1 MKLNFLVR
9 DSKPGMILLFSDAII
24 ILCWIFSYQLM
35 TDEIFSEEIQIS
47 LISFDHLLILNLMMG
62 LGLMIDCLELVEV
75 ALDLFRID
83 LEFLLDFDFREC
95 ESSS

>member
-1 MKLNFLVR
+1 MKLNFFVR
-9 DSKPGMILLFSDAII
+9 DSKSGMILLFSDAII
-24 ILCWIFSYQLM
+24 KLCWIFSYQLI
-35 TDEIFSEEIQIS
+35 TDENFSEEIQIS